1 MSSTRT
7 VVLAIALIT
16 VAAGS
21 FVAWSW
27 WRRHSPRVRGGS
39 EYERAVAPSEQP
51 LSAERELLARRRRKT
66 ALKFGALPPQTRAA
80 YVARWQE
87 FHTHFS
93 DASPEAVNEA
103 DDLVTQL
110 ITELGYPLD
119 ANSKRVTRLS
129 MDQLNTLDSYREA
142 HRISLSNRRGEAT
155 TEQLRL
161 AVVRFHALVTD
172 VLAEPDPIVLRQ
184 A

>member
-155 TEQLRL
+155 TEQLRQ
-161 AVVRFHALVTD
+161 AAVRFHALVTD